1 MKNFNVKDY
10 WDSRY
15 KNGGN
20 SGMGSHDEPC
30 VNFKKVF
37 VNKIIEKYKCK
48 TVIELGCGDGNQLG
62 YFKNYEK
69 YYGHDI
75 SPTII
80 EKNKLIYKGDDTKIF
95 ESDVNKLL
103 NKKYDL
109 ALSLDVT
116 YHLVGDDIFE
126 EYMNNLFS
134 LSDIICLFTVNTEE
148 VGSPVHV
155 EHRKIKDYITGNF
168 PEYILINTE
177 MYAETRVGF
186 FLYEKIKN
194 KG

>member
-1 MKNFNVKDY
+1 MSNFSVKDY
-10 WDSRY
+10 WDDRY
-15 KNGGN
+15 KKNGH
-20 SGMGSHDEPC
+20 SGWGSHDKSS
-30 VNFKKVF
+30 VNFKKDF
-37 VNKIIEKYKCK
+37 VNKIIKEYECK
-48 TVIELGCGDGNQLG
+48 SVIELGCGDGNQLM
-62 YFKNYEK
+62 YFKDYEK

-80 EKNKLIYKGDDTKIF
+80 EKNKIIFKGDNTKIF

-116 YHLVGDDIFE
+116 YHLVGDDMFE

-148 VGSPVHV
+148 AETISHV
-155 EHRKIKDYITGNF
+155 KHRRITDYITDNF
-168 PEYILINTE
+168 PEYTLINTE
-177 MYAETRVGF
+177 MFGETRVGF
-186 FLYEKIKN
+186 FLYIK
-194 KG
+194 K